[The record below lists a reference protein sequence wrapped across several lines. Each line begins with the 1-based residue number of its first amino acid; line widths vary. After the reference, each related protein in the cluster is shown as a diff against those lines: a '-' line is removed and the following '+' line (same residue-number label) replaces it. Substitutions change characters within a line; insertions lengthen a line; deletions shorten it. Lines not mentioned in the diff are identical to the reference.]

1 MGKKKKLFTKALS
14 SPKNFTFKELC
25 KLAEQYGFE
34 LRDQRGSHKI
44 YKHPTLKK
52 MMNFQPDK
60 HDSSKAKNY
69 QIKQL
74 TDFIDEYNLIGEQDV

>member
-1 MGKKKKLFTKALS
+1 MGKKKKLFSKALN
-14 SPKNFTFKELC
+14 SPKNFPFKELC
-25 KLAEQYGFE
+25 KLAEQCGFT
-34 LRDQRGSHKI
+34 LRGHGGSHKI

-60 HDSSKAKNY
+60 HDSSKAKSY
-69 QIKQL
+69 QVKQL